1 MKKLAIA
8 LVAAT
13 LMACS
18 DNNNVTTPLLT
29 VPGTFV
35 LQTLNGQPLPF
46 TFSDGVTLISDVL
59 VLTDSG
65 TFTETMKTADG
76 QVFIDTGVYTVN
88 GNALNFVDQTAGFS
102 YGASLNG
109 TKLTAVFP
117 NGLTEVFQ
125 KQ

>member
-8 LVAAT
+8 LFAAT

-18 DNNNVTTPLLT
+18 DNKNVVTPLLT
-29 VPGTFV
+29 VPGDY
-35 LQTLNGQPLPF
+35 TLLTINGSKLPF
-46 TFSDGVTLISDVL
+46 TFSDGVTLN
-59 VLTDSG
+59 TDILSLADDG
-65 TFTETMKTADG
+65 TFRETMTLADG
-76 QVFIDTGVYTVN
+76 RVFVDTGVYTVN
-88 GNALNFVDQTAGFS
+88 GSALNFVDETAGFS

-109 TKLTAVFP
+109 TTLTAVFP